1 MRTGGGRVG
10 RWRRSAWALAVV
22 GCVVLLALAGVL
34 RASGGGGGAPGVAVG
49 AGASGGGRPDAP
61 GRGEG
66 GGSGDVAR
74 ERGASPQPSPGDS
87 SEGEDGLAR
96 VSERTSDLGLEEESS
111 GIVRAYRDQGD
122 CLLRQAGYLD
132 LLGDVWSCT
141 VEGPGW
147 VDVVL
152 VRRAEGDRGSRV
164 RVVRLALE
172 EWEGAYGGV
181 E

>member
-1 MRTGGGRVG
+1 M
-10 RWRRSAWALAVV
+10 
-22 GCVVLLALAGVL
+22 
-34 RASGGGGGAPGVAVG
+34 
-49 AGASGGGRPDAP
+49 
-61 GRGEG
+61 
-66 GGSGDVAR
+66 
-74 ERGASPQPSPGDS
+74 
-87 SEGEDGLAR
+87 
-96 VSERTSDLGLEEESS
+96 
-111 GIVRAYRDQGD
+111 RAYRDQGD
-122 CLLRQAGYLD
+122 CLLRRAGYLD

-172 EWEGAYGGV
+172 EWEGAYWGV